1 MKTLLDVSN
10 VIQNRLTLAI
20 VSAYARRGGGELP
33 ELYANTASVA
43 QIRKFLAEKTP
54 CTRWRFF
61 VAHVDPYAD
70 MVAWLEK
77 GLAFKSAKGG
87 LALRGSARFLSFCCR
102 VLLPLFTVLS
112 KRSAKKNSLLAK
124 YDEFLTVYRPA
135 PASIVQSGLKVVS
148 VLPNPA
154 AMKFPE
160 KFFKDSSYDWMRN
173 RFRRLTDKDVVIPA
187 PDACKEDMLVYG
199 PGLREENILN
209 VARPGSDVDTWAD
222 GIVAGKPTGGRGY
235 YINNWHN
242 NAPRSEL
249 PRPLLV
255 GDIAVMR
262 CRFRLAKSYN
272 VPVDGFGTALQIDDP
287 RFAAQ
292 LKSFLRA
299 HPYKYT
305 SAVFMVGNQLAQK
318 PAQDMRILKELQEL
332 AECEAMLCSPF
343 PAHMQEKKY
352 VGAVNAEM
360 AAGQR
365 DYMAMLATRLG
376 WRFVDVFQYVME
388 EAHTDESTVF
398 CAGRSHVGMS
408 HSLRSP
414 DKTSAQQI
422 NDDATAILAMALGL
436 KEDDGPAQKSVYE
449 ELFKA
454 GKIAPGEAKLEFEE
468 WETLTINE
476 NRHCRYL
483 FVGGCLLRDCC
494 AASAKLKSKPTSEVY
509 ASSHSIAD
517 PAYIEGLKCMMEGK
531 TYDVAYFN
539 FGAHFFL
546 HTREEFTK
554 AFDEILSILAA
565 HAPKVVL
572 LTLPELASTGE
583 ADREECDFKNEK
595 IRWAND
601 QLLTVYSKKYPVV
614 PVHQMALKYAAHR
627 CDYFHFERSVYD
639 ALFKEIQEQIGEPAE

>member
-1 MKTLLDVSN
+1 MRILLDVSN

-20 VSAYARRGGGELP
+20 VSAFARKGGELP

-43 QIRKFLAEKTP
+43 QIRKFLAEQTP
-54 CTRWRFF
+54 GVKWRFF

-70 MVAWLEK
+70 MIAWLEK

-87 LALRGSARFLSFCCR
+87 LALRSCAKFLSAGCR
-102 VLLPLFTVLS
+102 ILLPVFTALS
-112 KRSAKKNSLLAK
+112 RRSAQKNSLLTK

-148 VLPNPA
+148 VLPNPS
-154 AMKFPE
+154 AMKWPQ
-160 KFFKDSSYDWMRN
+160 KFFGDANYDWMRA
-173 RFRRLTDKDVVIPA
+173 RFKNLTSEDVVIPA
-187 PDACKEDMLVYG
+187 FDATVEDMLIYG
-199 PGLREENILN
+199 PNLKAENVIE
-209 VARPGSDVDTWAD
+209 VAYRGVDVDTWAD
-222 GIVAGKPTGGRGY
+222 GVVDRKPVGGRSS

-262 CRFRLAKSYN
+262 CRFRLAKAYN
-272 VPVDGFGTALQIDDP
+272 VPVDGFGTALKLNDP
-287 RFAAQ
+287 RFADQ
-292 LKSFLRA
+292 LKSFLFA

-305 SAVFMVGNQLAQK
+305 SAVFMVGNQLALK
-318 PAQDMRILKELQEL
+318 PAEDMKILQRLKDI
-332 AECEAMLCSPF
+332 AGCEAMLSSPL

-352 VGAVNAEM
+352 VGAVT
-360 AAGQR
+360 AATVADQR

-388 EAHTDESTVF
+388 EAHSDTSVAF
-398 CAGRSHVGMS
+398 CSGRSHVGMS
-408 HSLRSP
+408 HALRTP
-414 DKTSAQQI
+414 DETSAQQI

-436 KEDDGPAQKSVYE
+436 KKDDGPAQKDVYQQ
-449 ELFKA
+449 LFNA
-454 GKIAPGEAKLEFEE
+454 GKIAPGESKLEFEE

-476 NRHCRYL
+476 NEHCRYL

-494 AASAKLKSKPTSEVY
+494 AASVKLKCKPTSEVY

-517 PAYIEGLKCMMEGK
+517 PAYIEGLSCMTEGK
-531 TYDVAYFN
+531 SYDVAYFN

-546 HTREEFTK
+546 HSREEFTK
-554 AFDEILSILAA
+554 AFEEILALLEK
-565 HAPKVVL
+565 HARKVVL

-601 QLLTVYSKKYPVV
+601 RLLRVYAKKYPVV
-614 PVHQMALKYAAHR
+614 PVHQMALKYAARR

-639 ALFKEIQEQIGEPAE
+639 ELFKEIQEQIGEPAE